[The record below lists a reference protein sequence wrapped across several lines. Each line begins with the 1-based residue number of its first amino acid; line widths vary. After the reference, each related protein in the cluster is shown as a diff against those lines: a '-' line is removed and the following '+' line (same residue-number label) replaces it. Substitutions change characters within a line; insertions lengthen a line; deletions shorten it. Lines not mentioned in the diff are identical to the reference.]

1 VQPAVETSDRTLMTW
16 DPGEA
21 FVGALW
27 AEHGEALLGYVS
39 RLTGDPGRAEDIVQE
54 VMLRAWRH
62 ADHLDAASR
71 SLRPWLFTV
80 AGHLATDQHRA
91 RRSRPEVLGTEGLER
106 RAVGDGIDRAV
117 DAWEVSAAFGTLSPE
132 HRSVLVETYYRGHSV
147 AEAAAALG
155 VPAGTVKSR
164 TYYALRA
171 LRLALE
177 ERGWRP

>member
-1 VQPAVETSDRTLMTW
+1 VSA
-16 DPGEA
+16 DPGET
-21 FVGALW
+21 FVAALW
-27 AEHGEALLGYVS
+27 SEHGDALLGYVT
-39 RLTGDPGRAEDIVQE
+39 RLVGDPGRAEDIVQE

-62 ADHLDAASR
+62 ADSLDAGTR

-91 RRSRPEVLGTEGLER
+91 RRSRPEVLGTDVLDR
-106 RAVGDGIDRAV
+106 RSVGDGIDRAV
-117 DAWEVSAAFGTLSPE
+117 DAWEVGAAFGALTPE
-132 HRSVLVETYYRGHSV
+132 HRAVLVETYYRGHSV

-155 VPAGTVKSR
+155 VPEGTVKSR

-177 ERGWRP
+177 ERGWKP